1 MTGITG
7 IRRWFVLAGLFY
19 ALLGCATLPDQPAES
34 TPYARLKFSAAMQL
48 LALDDQP
55 IDTSFHLYTLR
66 VRPGPHTLY
75 FAHINAGPEGSA
87 THAGQRATPFR
98 LEVHE
103 GIAYA
108 FEAKT

>member
-1 MTGITG
+1 MTGTTG

-19 ALLGCATLPDQPAES
+19 ALLGCVTLPDQPAES

-66 VRPGPHTLY
+66 VRPGPHTLELHRSSG
-75 FAHINAGPEGSA
+75 APRNHSVASRTDPSA
-87 THAGQRATPFR
+87 VRSLALIRG
-98 LEVHE
+98 
-103 GIAYA
+103 
-108 FEAKT
+108 